1 MGWNDRLP
9 KDLNIPFA
17 EEQDRRAYEE
27 WHHYML
33 ECQRLE
39 EAEGAGLTSAN
50 LQLPL
55 QDVVP
60 LPTPEVARP
69 AVPVKQTEPTTN

>member
-9 KDLNIPFA
+9 EDPNIPFA
-17 EEQDRRAYEE
+17 EEQDRQAYEE
-27 WHHYML
+27 WHHYLL

-39 EAEGAGLTSAN
+39 KTEGAGLTSAN

-60 LPTPEVARP
+60 APVPDVTRP
-69 AVPVKQTEPTTN
+69 VVPIKQTEPTAN